1 MEAPDTAPPDLP
13 PTTALSPPG
22 PAEPLSPWFSIWTRP
37 RATLRW
43 ILDSSPRRHV
53 KTLAMLGGVASGMA
67 AARTEIAADL
77 PPLAVLGGALLGG
90 ALGGLIGVYLMGVLL
105 RITGRW
111 IGGRGDW
118 SGVRAAVAWSQ
129 VPAIWAILLWLPR
142 VALLEGEVFHPDPA
156 AVQDHPAS
164 AIALMLIELTQG
176 VAAVWQ
182 FVVSLKC
189 LGEAHSFSAW
199 RSLLALILAVIAVVV
214 PIVILA
220 LLLGV
225 TGLLLSA

>member
-1 MEAPDTAPPDLP
+1 MEAPG
-13 PTTALSPPG
+13 S
-22 PAEPLSPWFSIWTRP
+22 AEPLSPWFSIWTRP
-37 RATLRW
+37 RATLRQ

-53 KTLAMLGGVASGMA
+53 KTLAMVGGVASGLA
-67 AARTEIAADL
+67 AARTEIASEL
-77 PPLAVLGGALLGG
+77 PPMAVLGGAVLGG
-90 ALGGLIGVYLMGVLL
+90 ALGGLIGVYLMGALI

-118 SGVRAAVAWSQ
+118 TGVRAAVAWSQ

-142 VALLEGEVFHPDPA
+142 MALLGGEVFHPDPA

-164 AIALMLIELTQG
+164 AVALMLIELTQA
-176 VAAVWQ
+176 VAAIWQ

-199 RSLLALILAVIAVVV
+199 RSLLALVLAVIVVVV

-225 TGLLLSA
+225 TGLMLSA